1 MILGAVG
8 FETPTAPGEADR
20 AKWRTSLKLALPR
33 ADAPRHLA
41 RHGAKLM
48 AHALVPRQRVP
59 SAARR
64 TRRSRRPSAQE
75 PVRCRSRPA
84 AARTGA
90 RGSPGL
96 PTVTCTMEAHQC
108 SCCAPAQ
115 CRHQRCRPRPP
126 ATRHQRSR
134 WARSASTPCQCRPAS
149 RFFGHVGRW
158 ERVRWKLLIYWY
170 RVGNSN
176 FQTQSGPKR
185 S

>member
-1 MILGAVG
+1 MNLGAVG
-8 FETPTAPGEADR
+8 FETPTAPEEADR

-84 AARTGA
+84 AARAGV

-96 PTVTCTMEAHQC
+96 PTVTCTMEAHQR
-108 SCCAPAQ
+108 SVDINDVARDHQRLGTSGHAGPDLPQRLLTSSPAQ
-115 CRHQRCRPRPP
+115 SRGIPTALRGGIEPP
-126 ATRHQRSR
+126 L
-134 WARSASTPCQCRPAS
+134 S
-149 RFFGHVGRW
+149 RFGGFLLLAALLHRSLHRRNGR
-158 ERVRWKLLIYWY
+158 V
-170 RVGNSN
+170 
-176 FQTQSGPKR
+176 PP
-185 S
+185 